1 MGTPG
6 LQDLLHNLL
15 FGQGNKAQT
24 LKRVGGNA
32 GNALA
37 ARAYA
42 LNYFIVI
49 VN

>member
-1 MGTPG
+1 VGTPG
-6 LQDLLHNLL
+6 LQDLLHNLPL
-15 FGQGNKAQT
+15 GQGHKAQA

-42 LNYFIVI
+42 LDYFIVI